1 MNKIYKNV
9 WCEKTGTYV
18 AASETAKGRRA
29 GGTSAV
35 VGALTAVV
43 LLGGGSFASPDVY
56 AAAFVVCGNASTA
69 ALIPTGPTTS
79 YNMGCTTGS
88 DVLFMGGY
96 SGGPGIN
103 SGASTSTTW
112 ITVNNA
118 TTPSSS
124 VTGSIPGQSIELY
137 APGSIILNGS
147 NVNVSSNKIIN
158 LANGTVAAGSGDA
171 VNGGQLFT
179 LSTSTSTGLSSA
191 TSSISSLSTSTST
204 GLSSANS
211 SITSLSTSAST
222 GLSSATS
229 SISSLSTST
238 STGIS
243 SLSTGLS
250 SANSTVSSLSTS
262 TSTGLS
268 SATSSISSL
277 STSTSTGLSSAN
289 SSISSLS
296 TSTSTGL
303 SSANSSITSLSTS
316 TSTGLSSANS
326 SITS

>member
-262 TSTGLS
+262 
-268 SATSSISSL
+268 
-277 STSTSTGLSSAN
+277 
-289 SSISSLS
+289 
-296 TSTSTGL
+296 
-303 SSANSSITSLSTS
+303 
-316 TSTGLSSANS
+316 
-326 SITS
+326 